1 MNNSEQLQRLYS
13 RLSRRDIEEFY
24 AGYQLWLAEQRLAVL
39 QAEIQAL
46 RQQIEQNAER
56 LRQLQPPEGVVNLLT
71 ALREWGVSDVV
82 LLDRL
87 CERGEEWLQAMF
99 HRLDTCRQLGL
110 FDGDYTRWCEHA
122 LEGAYDW
129 LDSIEEGTLP
139 AAEMLAPAESAAL
152 AACEE
157 DGTEDELT
165 EDEFLRRLLREEA
178 TAGSLPAIAPA
189 EVVLVDGS
197 EPAAVASPVTAEQA
211 EQAAPAEVVP
221 LSEKEV
227 LQATEAELASG
238 AAIAEAPADQSDGA
252 TEAETLERT
261 GEGLLPSDTAE
272 TLASEAGLEQ
282 PCSSLAEPAMRE
294 YASDATNEATLV
306 SESAEN
312 QELESEDGAE
322 GRLSSAEQEK
332 MESSPEGAFY
342 EFSPA
347 GSPEVISTA
356 EEVIWPEEENLLFSA
371 GGDATSAEL
380 EGDENGGDTAEVS
393 QLAAEA
399 QVQSD
404 APAEAEAAA
413 LVELD
418 EQPQEEEEQSAQVPA
433 RSEGTSDASETVTR
447 AGEAIRVR
455 EDDEDTAAE
464 LRFWQ
469 RIFGRHGVE
478 LD

>member
-1 MNNSEQLQRLYS
+1 
-13 RLSRRDIEEFY
+13 
-24 AGYQLWLAEQRLAVL
+24 
-39 QAEIQAL
+39 
-46 RQQIEQNAER
+46 
-56 LRQLQPPEGVVNLLT
+56 
-71 ALREWGVSDVV
+71 
-82 LLDRL
+82 
-87 CERGEEWLQAMF
+87 
-99 HRLDTCRQLGL
+99 
-110 FDGDYTRWCEHA
+110 
-122 LEGAYDW
+122 
-129 LDSIEEGTLP
+129 
-139 AAEMLAPAESAAL
+139 MLAPAESAAL

-157 DGTEDELT
+157 DETEDQLT
-165 EDEFLRRLLREEA
+165 EDEFLRRLLHEEA

-197 EPAAVASPVTAEQA
+197 EPAAVASPVTP

-221 LSEKEV
+221 LSEMEA
-227 LQATEAELASG
+227 LQATEARLASG
-238 AAIAEAPADQSDGA
+238 TAIAEAPADQGDGA
-252 TEAETLERT
+252 AEAETLERT
-261 GEGLLPSDTAE
+261 GEGLQPSDAAE

-282 PCSSLAEPAMRE
+282 PFSSLAEPAMRE
-294 YASDATNEATLV
+294 YASGATSEATLV
-306 SESAEN
+306 PEPEEN
-312 QELESEDGAE
+312 QELESEGGVE
-322 GRLSSAEQEK
+322 GRLSSGEQEK

-371 GGDATSAEL
+371 GGNAAGSEL
-380 EGDENGGDTAEVS
+380 EDDENGGDRAEVS

-404 APAEAEAAA
+404 APAEAGTAA
-413 LVELD
+413 LAELD
-418 EQPQEEEEQSAQVPA
+418 EQPQEEEEQSAQEPA
-433 RSEGTSDASETVTR
+433 RSEGTSDSSETVTR
-447 AGEAIRVR
+447 AGEAIRMR